1 MYQINAVSR
10 LSEEVLDKSF
20 ILPCF
25 RFIQKLA
32 SITDRKTSSLN
43 SSQSKLIS
51 QPGSETSREEIVPKL
66 FLAISSA
73 DEQDLLE
80 HSVASEEDISEENL
94 HLQ

>member
-1 MYQINAVSR
+1 M
-10 LSEEVLDKSF
+10 LDKSF

-32 SITDRKTSSLN
+32 SITLEGLIRKTSSLN